1 MSYIHECIMQ
11 ADTVDSF
18 FEYQI
23 NYSNLLWVGFELFV
37 NLFQASIITWY
48 AFGSLKFKYSK
59 KAKVFSFLGTVIAL
73 FALITATS
81 YLVNFEGFGTFI
93 HALLLFVCIFFV
105 TEGSLFNKI
114 FVSLVPTN
122 AIAAS
127 STFVY
132 PLFSYISLK
141 TLDTSLFSEGSL
153 RVISLALANF
163 FYICILYI
171 VKKITLRRYFK
182 LKESEWFMLS
192 LNITMS
198 IIAYIFLYYSVYYS
212 ASPLVNFYVALC
224 SVAVIVINITM
235 YIVLSNFSNR
245 YETEMENTLLRQQ
258 VEYHADAIVETK
270 KQYDELQKVRHDFN
284 NTVNVIR
291 TLNTEGKGSEIE
303 EYIKEYLKSQ
313 TVSKTMIKTG
323 NSFVDAVINSKLS
336 EAQQDGIKVSISTI
350 SDLKSEHNIDLCSLI
365 GNLLDNA
372 VRASKESS
380 QKVIKLDIRREGES
394 VVIAVK
400 NTIDSSVLSKNPDLV
415 SDKQDKKNH
424 GYGTKII
431 REIAKKHS
439 GFADFYEE
447 DGYFCCNVMLYL
459 GD

>member
-1 MSYIHECIMQ
+1 MSNMFWLVLELAVNLIQGIFCAYFVCGSLRIKRLANIKIIPFAVCTLLMFAVI
-11 ADTVDSF
+11 TVTSYYAY
-18 FEYQI
+18 FEGI
-23 NYSNLLWVGFELFV
+23 VTFLHAVTLFV
-37 NLFQASIITWY
+37 F
-48 AFGSLKFKYSK
+48 SLI
-59 KAKVFSFLGTVIAL
+59 FLEGTV
-73 FALITATS
+73 
-81 YLVNFEGFGTFI
+81 
-93 HALLLFVCIFFV
+93 
-105 TEGSLFNKI
+105 FNKI
-114 FVSLVPTN
+114 FISLVPIN
-122 AIAAS
+122 AVSVGSIFAS
-127 STFVY
+127 N
-132 PLFSYISLK
+132 
-141 TLDTSLFSEGSL
+141 
-153 RVISLALANF
+153 VIS
-163 FYICILYI
+163 YI
-171 VKKITLRRYFK
+171 VKKPIYEFLSESTTLRLLTVLFGNLIFFLILFVIKRITSK
-182 LKESEWFMLS
+182 STLRLKESEWLLLS
-192 LNITMS
+192 FDLAIS
-198 IIAYIFLYYSVYYS
+198 IIAYITMNYSIYS
-212 ASPLVNFYVALC
+212 SNSLLSNFFTALC
-224 SVAVIVINITM
+224 GAAIIIINITM
-235 YIVLSNFSNR
+235 YIVLSKFSNR
-245 YETEMENTLLRQQ
+245 YKIQMENTLLRQQ
-258 VEYHADAIVETK
+258 VEYHADVILETK

-303 EYIKEYLKSQ
+303 EYIQEYLKSQ

-336 EAQQDGIKVSISTI
+336 EAQQDGIKVSISAI

>member
-1 MSYIHECIMQ
+1 
-11 ADTVDSF
+11 
-18 FEYQI
+18 
-23 NYSNLLWVGFELFV
+23 
-37 NLFQASIITWY
+37 
-48 AFGSLKFKYSK
+48 
-59 KAKVFSFLGTVIAL
+59 
-73 FALITATS
+73 
-81 YLVNFEGFGTFI
+81 
-93 HALLLFVCIFFV
+93 
-105 TEGSLFNKI
+105 
-114 FVSLVPTN
+114 
-122 AIAAS
+122 
-127 STFVY
+127 
-132 PLFSYISLK
+132 
-141 TLDTSLFSEGSL
+141 
-153 RVISLALANF
+153 
-163 FYICILYI
+163 
-171 VKKITLRRYFK
+171 
-182 LKESEWFMLS
+182 
-192 LNITMS
+192 
-198 IIAYIFLYYSVYYS
+198 
-212 ASPLVNFYVALC
+212 
-224 SVAVIVINITM
+224 M
-235 YIVLSNFSNR
+235 YIVLSKFSNT

-291 TLNTEGKGSEIE
+291 TLNSEGKYSEIE
-303 EYIKEYLKSQ
+303 EYIQEYLKSQ

-336 EAQQDGIKVSISTI
+336 EAQQDGIKVSISAI

>member
-1 MSYIHECIMQ
+1 MITTIFEILATL
-11 ADTVDSF
+11 ADTLMLV
-18 FEYQI
+18 
-23 NYSNLLWVGFELFV
+23 WFV
-37 NLFQASIITWY
+37 TKIL
-48 AFGSLKFKYSK
+48 GVSLSK
-59 KAKVFSFLGTVIAL
+59 KKWAVLIPSSQFLVQLFFDWFMPGFSLIPMMIMLGFVFTFAMVLSPKTIWWNALTAIAYISLMMLVSTFLYSIFPFFIENMAEILQGSNTKVRILYLVIAKL
-73 FALITATS
+73 ML
-81 YLVNFEGFGTFI
+81 
-93 HALLLFVCIFFV
+93 FFV
-105 TEGSLFNKI
+105 YDLILVLFKRDKSI
-114 FVSLVPTN
+114 ETTN
-122 AIAAS
+122 AIMTLILTF
-127 STFVY
+127 STI
-132 PLFSYISLK
+132 FSLSAIMKIVSVVETDIIDIPVL
-141 TLDTSLFSEGSL
+141 LLAFSM
-153 RVISLALANF
+153 
-163 FYICILYI
+163 
-171 VKKITLRRYFK
+171 IT
-182 LKESEWFMLS
+182 
-192 LNITMS
+192 
-198 IIAYIFLYYSVYYS
+198 
-212 ASPLVNFYVALC
+212 
-224 SVAVIVINITM
+224 INI
-235 YIVLSNFSNR
+235 VLYLFIYKIQKLQKSK
-245 YETEMENTLLRQQ
+245 YELELINEQ
-258 VEYHADAIVETK
+258 VAHEAEVIKETK

-303 EYIKEYLKSQ
+303 EYIQEYLKSQ

-336 EAQQDGIKVSISTI
+336 EAQQDGIKVSISAI

-400 NTIDSSVLSKNPDLV
+400 NTIDSSVLDKNPALV
-415 SDKQDKKNH
+415 SDKSDKKNH

>member
-11 ADTVDSF
+11 TDTIVTL

-23 NYSNLLWVGFELFV
+23 NYSNLLWLGFELFV
-37 NLFQASIITWY
+37 NLFQAFIITWY

-59 KAKVFSFLGTVIAL
+59 KAKIFSYLGTILAM
-73 FALITATS
+73 FSLITVTS

-93 HALLLFVCIFFV
+93 HALLLFICIFFV

-141 TLDTSLFSEGSL
+141 TLDTSLFSESSL
-153 RVISLALANF
+153 RVISLVLANF

-171 VKKITLRRYFK
+171 VKKITLRRSFK

-212 ASPLVNFYVALC
+212 ASPLANFYVALC
-224 SVAVIVINITM
+224 SVAVITINITM

-258 VEYHADAIVETK
+258 AEYQAGAIMETK
-270 KQYDELQKVRHDFN
+270 NQYDELQKVRHDFN
-284 NTVNVIR
+284 NTVRVIG
-291 TLNTEGKGSEIE
+291 TLSSEGKNSEIE
-303 EYIKEYLKSQ
+303 AYIQEYFKTQAI
-313 TVSKTMIKTG
+313 SKTMIKTG
-323 NSFVDAVINSKLS
+323 NSFVDAIVNSKLS
-336 EAQQDGIKVSISTI
+336 EAIQLGIDVSISTI
-350 SDLKSEHNIDLCSLI
+350 SDLKSEHNIDLCSLL

-372 VRASKESS
+372 IRASKESS
-380 QKVIKLDIRREGES
+380 KKVIKLDIRRDMES
-394 VVIAVK
+394 IAITVK
-400 NTIDSSVLSKNPDLV
+400 NTIDSSVLAKNPDLV

-447 DGYFCCNVMLYL
+447 DGYFCCNVILYI
-459 GD
+459 